1 MTPPQ
6 QTIWGHLVVLIV
18 LAGGF
23 YSLVVY
29 PFVLDD
35 LVKGAIIGFMGL
47 ALQWEFGTAIQAAT
61 ARQQQN
67 ATDSGA
73 AAGAMVPTTT
83 VSAGPPVTVT
93 TTPPA
98 PNGAPDEEDLP

>member
-1 MTPPQ
+1 MTAPQ
-6 QTIWGHLVVLIV
+6 QTIWGHLVVFVV

-29 PFVLDD
+29 PYVLDD

-61 ARQQQN
+61 AKQQQN
-67 ATDSGA
+67 ATDAGA
-73 AAGAMVPTTT
+73 AAGATIPAVAPT
-83 VSAGPPVTVT
+83 VI
-93 TTPPA
+93 
-98 PNGAPDEEDLP
+98 NGVQEEADLP